1 MKDKSMTINIII
13 PDNLWD
19 TDSEAVITTWLI
31 EDGAIVTK
39 GALLVEIM
47 TEKIQH
53 EIESPTGGT
62 IRIIKHADDIVDKG
76 DVIGTLS

>member
-1 MKDKSMTINIII
+1 MTTNIII

-19 TDSEAVITTWLI
+19 TDSEAVITTWLA
-31 EDGAIVTK
+31 EDGAVVAK
-39 GALLVEIM
+39 GALLAELM

-53 EIESPTGGT
+53 EIESPADGT
-62 IRIIKHADDIVDKG
+62 LSIIKQVDDIVDKG